1 MKGSY
6 VLLIEL
12 PESRVIQVGRL
23 GLRTFPRGF
32 YAYVGS
38 ALNRLGPRIARHLRV
53 QKKCHWHIDYL
64 LKEASIKQVVIC
76 ETSDRVECRLAQ
88 TLAKELPS
96 VVGFGSS
103 DCRCSSHLYFAPE
116 PQELEHCVLEA
127 ATTLA
132 KPFRLERHPCFSYPG
147 SQVERE

>member
-64 LKEASIKQVVIC
+64 LREASIRQVVIC
-76 ETSDRVECRLAQ
+76 ET
-88 TLAKELPS
+88 
-96 VVGFGSS
+96 GFGSS